1 MDTKQDMKPKKIKA
15 ANHKG
20 IFLMVLGILCILA
33 AGGLVLYNRRQDDIA
48 GRESAL
54 ALSRVE
60 AATSDTLL
68 RGLSNV
74 MPVVQI
80 DGRDYIGRLSIPSI
94 ELDLPIL
101 VSWDEEDAMIAP
113 CRFSGSAYADTM
125 VIAGHN
131 MRAHF
136 SPIKS
141 REPGTEILFTDV
153 NGNVFTY
160 ELRDVLLLQPE
171 QVEEMVTGDDWD
183 LTLFTCNYGGAARV
197 TLRCVRTSE
206 DF

>member
-1 MDTKQDMKPKKIKA
+1 MGADREKEQVQIKA
-15 ANHKG
+15 TNHRG
-20 IFLMVLGILCILA
+20 IFLMVLGLLCILA
-33 AGGLVLYNRRQDDIA
+33 AGGLVIYNRKQDDAA

-74 MPVVQI
+74 MPVVEI
-80 DGRDYIGRLSIPSI
+80 DGRDYIGTLSIPSL
-94 ELDLPIL
+94 ELELPIL
-101 VSWDEEDAMIAP
+101 VAWDEEDSMIAP
-113 CRFSGSAYADTM
+113 CRFSGSAYDDTM

-141 REPGTEILFTDV
+141 LTPGAEVLFTDV

-160 ELRDVLLLQPE
+160 VLTDVLTLQPE

-183 LTLFTCNYGGAARV
+183 LTLFTCNYGGSARV
-197 TLRCVRTSE
+197 TLRCTRTSE

>member
-1 MDTKQDMKPKKIKA
+1 MAQEQERERVKIKA
-15 ANHKG
+15 TNHRG
-20 IFLMVLGILCILA
+20 IFLMVLGLLCILA
-33 AGGLVLYNRRQDDIA
+33 AGGLVIYNRMQDDTA
-48 GRESAL
+48 LRESAL

-74 MPVVQI
+74 MPVVEL

-94 ELDLPIL
+94 GSDLPIIA
-101 VSWDEEDAMIAP
+101 SWDEEDAMVAP
-113 CRFSGSAYADTM
+113 CRFSGSAYNDTM

-141 REPGTEILFTDV
+141 LEPGTEILFTDV

-183 LTLFTCNYGGAARV
+183 LTLFTCNYGGTARV